1 MVADEW
7 QKFSESTGFYRQSTT
22 INETNSNDTLK
33 EHNDQCL
40 NLINHHLELRDEL
53 DKLFEDKIS
62 KIVGE
67 SNFEFNN
74 DDQIP
79 TLEQLIQ
86 NKKQTYDQFKQLEQ
100 SLKDQKNRRN
110 PLCEELKSLQM
121 EIDTLRQRRDQL
133 LQKIDETRNVIKKK
147 SSKIS
152 FRTHNNQLI
161 LLFFDNND
169 GRLQNFLIENKEN
182 STKEDFWQDLCQKI
196 L

>member
-1 MVADEW
+1 MMIGNKFVSKLNKNKNEIHHKMVADEW

-161 LLFFDNND
+161 LC
-169 GRLQNFLIENKEN
+169 K
-182 STKEDFWQDLCQKI
+182 
-196 L
+196 